1 MTEASVTTDSRNVPD
16 ETAAFF
22 DEVKN
27 GRDETTEVSGGYG
40 SYPKIRAVT
49 LGDAVFYGFTTSLDE
64 SRGPWLAGYRDTDDS
79 DGSVLDTPVWFD
91 RDTVFN
97 AETLETVGP
106 NTAVAAAVNALIAAD
121 EGSLVTDGGEDV
133 ADAPDESDDSEEGL
147 GEMFG

>member
-49 LGDAVFYGFTTSLDE
+49 VGDRTFYGFTTSLDD
-64 SRGPWLAGYRDTDDS
+64 SRGPWLAGYRDTDDTS
-79 DGSVLDTPVWFD
+79 GSVLDQPVWFD
-91 RDTVFN
+91 RNTVFD
-97 AETLETVGP
+97 AETLEQVAP
-106 NTAVAAAVNALIAAD
+106 NSVTAILVNALIEAD
-121 EGSLVTDGGEDV
+121 AGELRTDGGEDV
-133 ADAPDESDDSEEGL
+133 SEAPDESDDSEEGL